1 MLNKNQR
8 LGKIGET
15 AAYEYLQKENYIILE
30 VNYRCKQGEIDII
43 AEDGEY
49 LVFVEVKTRS
59 SNFYGSPAEA
69 VNFKKQQQ
77 ICKAAH
83 SYLTFNN
90 KHDSNIRFD
99 VVSIISS
106 SAIETDITLIKD
118 AFDFCLW

>member
-59 SNFYGSPAEA
+59 SNFLDLPQRPLISKNSSRSARQRTPTSP
-69 VNFKKQQQ
+69 
-77 ICKAAH
+77 
-83 SYLTFNN
+83 
-90 KHDSNIRFD
+90 
-99 VVSIISS
+99 SIISMTATSGLMS
-106 SAIETDITLIKD
+106 SPSSVQAVLKQISHL
-118 AFDFCLW
+118 